1 MPLTATQTVDSSRVR
16 KDAKELVETNT
27 LSNPRKT

>member
-1 MPLTATQTVDSSRVR
+1 MPLTATQAVDSRRVR
-16 KDAKELVETNT
+16 KDAKEPVGTNK